1 MTTPNL
7 VPQPLQAQH
16 TGDSVKSHSSAG
28 QHQDRILSRRS
39 SVVNAQIDTQ
49 TIGTPAPHPARPRMH
64 KRSLTGNYYP
74 NGDDP
79 TETTWPIGDEK
90 TWKDALAADEEKD
103 VDSVARHVVHHVST
117 TLARQAFNLDDAGA
131 YRACAFAV
139 RDELI
144 RRWNETTSYHT
155 AKAPKRAYYLSL
167 EFLMGRSLDN
177 AVLNLNMKDMVA
189 QAMGRL
195 GFSFEDLIDEERD
208 AGLGN
213 GGLGRLAACY
223 MDSSATLNLPV
234 FGYGLRYDYG
244 IFKQL
249 IDENGRQLEAPD
261 SWLADGNPF
270 EIERPD
276 VQYHVRFFGNVEWN
290 EGKAYWWGGQEVV
303 AKAYDVPIPGWKT
316 KNINNLR
323 LWSATPIGG
332 FDLQSFN
339 AGDYEKAVAA
349 SSSAETITRVLYPND
364 NTYQGK
370 ELRLKQQYFWCSA
383 SLQDI
388 LRRFKKLDLPFTSL
402 PDYVAIQLND
412 THPTVAMPELQRIL
426 VDEEGMEFGQA
437 WEIVCKVFSYTNH
450 TVLPEAL
457 ETWPVPL
464 FQSLLPRHLSIIYDV
479 NSRFLQEV
487 SRRFPGDR
495 ERIRRMSLIEES
507 EPKRVR
513 MALLACMSH
522 KVNGVAELHSGLV
535 KSVLFKDQVEF
546 YGPDKFMNVTNGIT
560 PRRFVH
566 QANPE
571 LSNLITQCIGTE
583 EWLTDLSLLK
593 NFEPFAQ
600 NPQVRKSFQAIKER
614 NKLRLAEIV
623 ENELG
628 TILDPTAM
636 FTVQAKRIHEY
647 KRQSLNI
654 LGCIHRYLRIKKA
667 SKAERRN
674 ICPHVAFFAGKS
686 APGYYIAK
694 TMIQLINNVARVV
707 NDDPEVGDLFKIV
720 FIPDY
725 SVSIAELLMPAAD
738 VSVQIST
745 AGTEAS
751 GTGNMKL
758 AVSGALLLGTVDGA
772 NVEIA
777 EEAGEE
783 QCFLF
788 GHLAEDVDE
797 VRYQNQYNP
806 TPIEQGSQACAD
818 AIQAVR
824 SGMFG
829 NGDYNPFLDTIT
841 QHGDYWLVSNDFD
854 SYLEAERLCDEMF
867 MKNHPEWIVK
877 SMLTTARMGKFS
889 SDRAVAQYAEEIWN
903 IEPEPVPVKKE

>member
-1 MTTPNL
+1 MTTPYYAE
-7 VPQPLQAQH
+7 PLPLEHQH
-16 TGDSVKSHSSAG
+16 TGGSEKSFKSASSG
-28 QHQDRILSRRS
+28 HQGPILSRRS
-39 SVVNAQIDTQ
+39 SVVNAQIDTH
-49 TIGTPAPHPARPRMH
+49 TIGTVTPQESRPRPRMH
-64 KRSLTGNYYP
+64 QRSLTGNYYP
-74 NGDDP
+74 NG
-79 TETTWPIGDEK
+79 TEPAQSTWPIGDEK
-90 TWKDALAADEEKD
+90 TWKDALAADEERD
-103 VDSVARHVVHHVST
+103 AESVAKHVVHHVST

-131 YRACAFAV
+131 YRACAFSI

-144 RRWNETTSYHT
+144 RRWNDTTSYQT

-167 EFLMGRSLDN
+167 EFLMGRSMDN
-177 AVLNLNMKDMVA
+177 AVLNLGMKDMVA

-249 IDENGRQLEAPD
+249 IDENGKQLEAPD
-261 SWLADGNPF
+261 SWLQEGSPW

-276 VQYHVRFFGNVEWN
+276 IAYKAKWN

-303 AKAYDVPIPGWKT
+303 AKAYDVPIPGT
-316 KNINNLR
+316 NSLTRNINNLR
-323 LWSATPIGG
+323 LWSAKPIGG

-349 SSSAETITRVLYPND
+349 SQSAETITRVLYPND
-364 NTYQGK
+364 NTWQGK
-370 ELRLKQQYFWCSA
+370 ELRLKQQYFWCCA

-388 LRRFKKLDLPFTSL
+388 IRRFQKLELPMSSL
-402 PDYVAIQLND
+402 PEFVAIQLND
-412 THPTVAMPELQRIL
+412 THPTIAMPELQRIL
-426 VDEEGMEFGQA
+426 VDEEGMEFAKA
-437 WEIVCKVFSYTNH
+437 WAIVCKVFS
-450 TVLPEAL
+450 
-457 ETWPVPL
+457 
-464 FQSLLPRHLSIIYDV
+464 IYDI
-479 NSRFLQEV
+479 NARFLQEV
-487 SRRFPGDR
+487 SKRFPGDR

-507 EPKRVR
+507 EPKRVK

-546 YGPDKFMNVTNGIT
+546 YGPDKFTNVTNGKIRPVPVIRMAVSNLTNVTAGIT

-583 EWLTDLSLLK
+583 DWLKDLSLLK
-593 NFEPFAQ
+593 KFEPFSQ

-628 TILDPTAM
+628 IILDPTAM

-654 LGCIHRYLRIKKA
+654 LGCIHRYLRIKKTT
-667 SKAERRN
+667 KAERRN

-686 APGYYIAK
+686 APGYYIVALFSAK

-707 NDDPEVGDLFKIV
+707 NEDPEVGDLFKIV

-725 SVSIAELLMPAAD
+725 SVSVAELLMPAAD

-788 GHLAEDVDE
+788 GYLAEDVDE
-797 VRYQNQYNP
+797 VRYQNQYNS
-806 TPIEQGSQACAD
+806 TPIEKRSQACAD

-829 NGDYNPFLDTIT
+829 NGDYSPFLDTIT
-841 QHGDYWLVSNDFD
+841 DHGDYWLVSNDFD

-867 MKNHPEWIVK
+867 MKNHAEWIVK

-903 IEPEPVPVKKE
+903 IEPEPVPEKKR

>member
-1 MTTPNL
+1 MTTPNFPL
-7 VPQPLQAQH
+7 PQPLQPQH
-16 TGDSVKSHSSAG
+16 TGGSDKSFKSATSG
-28 QHQDRILSRRS
+28 HQAHFLSRRS
-39 SVVNAQIDTQ
+39 SVVNVQIDTQ
-49 TIGTPAPHPARPRMH
+49 TIGTPAPQEGRPRMH

-74 NGDDP
+74 NGNDP
-79 TETTWPIGDEK
+79 AQSTWPIGDEK

-103 VDSVARHVVHHVST
+103 TDSVTRHVVHHVST

-131 YRACAFAV
+131 YRACAFSV

-144 RRWNETTSYHT
+144 RRWNATTSYHT

-177 AVLNLNMKDMVA
+177 AVLNLGMKDMVA

-195 GFSFEDLIDEERD
+195 GFSFEDLLDEERD

-249 IDENGRQLEAPD
+249 IDENGKQLEAPD
-261 SWLADGNPF
+261 SWLQEGSPW

-276 VQYHVRFFGNVEWN
+276 ITYNVRFFGNVEWN
-290 EGKAYWWGGQEVV
+290 DGKAYWWGGQEVV
-303 AKAYDVPIPGWKT
+303 AKAYDVPIPGK
-316 KNINNLR
+316 
-323 LWSATPIGG
+323 LWSAKPIGG

-349 SSSAETITRVLYPND
+349 SQSAETITRVLYPND

-388 LRRFKKLDLPFTSL
+388 IRRFKKLDLPMTSL
-402 PDYVAIQLND
+402 PDFVAIQLND
-412 THPTVAMPELQRIL
+412 THPTIAMPELQRVL
-426 VDEEGMEFGQA
+426 VDEEEMEFGQA

-464 FQSLLPRHLSIIYDV
+464 FQSLLPRHLSIIYDL
-479 NSRFLQEV
+479 NARFLQEV
-487 SRRFPGDR
+487 SKCFPGDR

-583 EWLTDLSLLK
+583 DWLKDFSLLK
-593 NFEPFAQ
+593 KFEPFSK
-600 NPQVRKSFQAIKER
+600 NPQVQKSFQAIKER

-628 TILDPTAM
+628 IILDPTAM

-654 LGCIHRYLRIKKA
+654 LGCIHRYLKIKQTPKV
-667 SKAERRN
+667 ERRN

-707 NDDPEVGDLFKIV
+707 NEDPEVGDLFKIV

-788 GHLAEDVDE
+788 GYLAEDVDE

-806 TPIEQGSQACAD
+806 SPIEQRSQACAN

-829 NGDYNPFLDTIT
+829 SGDYNPFLDTIT
-841 QHGDYWLVSNDFD
+841 EHGDYWLVSNDFD

-867 MKNHPEWIVK
+867 MKNHAEWIVK
-877 SMLTTARMGKFS
+877 SMLTTSRMGKFS

-903 IEPEPVPVKKE
+903 IEPEPVPEKKE